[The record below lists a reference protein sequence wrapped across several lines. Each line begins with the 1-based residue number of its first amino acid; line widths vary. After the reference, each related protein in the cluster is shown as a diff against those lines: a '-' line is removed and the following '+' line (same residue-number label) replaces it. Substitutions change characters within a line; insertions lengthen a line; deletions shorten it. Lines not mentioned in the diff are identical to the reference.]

1 MWSTF
6 IEISKMERKIKCPC
20 CDSVLVVTHQERYQD
35 LTEHCSQPN
44 ALPSM
49 KDGYQCPNT
58 ECIASIC
65 DVTWIEDGDYF
76 TGKRPE
82 GITRKELTDALEK
95 KYGTSFAVDSWNFH
109 YELGKQAI
117 KRKTWKINL
126 HWYKFVFS
134 PKEKGWDY
142 ELEERHQPNM
152 WKWKVEIWKKT
163 DDHYYTNVIPF
174 WRMTAF
180 NMKQF
185 RNAYKNWK
193 ENGAKSSLKSAYC
206 TAHSLEEWRMSKD
219 TRFYS
224 KLSSFL
230 IQVFQPNKVKELNNA
245 MLTDGTN
252 S

>member
-1 MWSTF
+1 M
-6 IEISKMERKIKCPC
+6 KNKLKCPC
-20 CDSVLVVTHQERYQD
+20 CDTVLVATHQDHYQD
-35 LTEHCSQPN
+35 LSEHVCNPN
-44 ALPSM
+44 GKPSL
-49 KDGYQCPNT
+49 KTGYQCTNIN
-58 ECIASIC
+58 CIAYVC
-65 DVTWIEDGDYF
+65 DVSWIEDGDCF
-76 TGKRPE
+76 FGKRPE
-82 GITRKELTDALEK
+82 KISYRELSDALK
-95 KYGTSFAVDSWNFH
+95 AKHGTSFAVNSWNYH

-126 HWYKFVFS
+126 HLYKFVFS
-134 PKEKGWDY
+134 PKEKGWNY

-180 NMKQF
+180 NMRQF

-193 ENGAKSSLKSAYC
+193 ENGAKSSLKFAYC

-230 IQVFQPNKVKELNNA
+230 IQVFQPNKVKELNKA
-245 MLTDGTN
+245 MLADGTN